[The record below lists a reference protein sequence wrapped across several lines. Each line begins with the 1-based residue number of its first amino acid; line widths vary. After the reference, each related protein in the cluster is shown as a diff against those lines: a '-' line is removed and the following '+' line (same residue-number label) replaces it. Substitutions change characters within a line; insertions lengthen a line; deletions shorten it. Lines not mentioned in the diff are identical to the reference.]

1 MKAGKY
7 TIRELFVN
15 RSVDQ
20 IVIPEIQRDY
30 VWQPSHVK
38 KLLNSIVADYRGF
51 QGFYLDGSLSNLD
64 ESAEK
69 AFFDYYRHLKCA
81 SNIGFIYAYTDTE
94 YPGKY
99 FLIDGQQRLTT
110 IYLVL
115 MVLAELDKTFRAVF
129 RKLYFVENTAYLNY
143 RVRESIHSF
152 FPMAIEY
159 YLSGKEDITD
169 QSWYHNDYKSDKTVS
184 TVLANVSF
192 IRTYIKQHGLAEE
205 GFIDYLQHY
214 VDFWYFDTNISE
226 QGEELYIYMN
236 ARGENMHSSE
246 NLKADL
252 LAKIPDG
259 GTSDLIKNNWGE
271 KWEEWQDFFWKIR
284 GSQEN
289 ADKVFDEFVYAIA
302 GLENYILELG
312 IVKEY
317 YKDKKKSDSILHEDL
332 LRCFNDQGLERIEA
346 YFLAVQFLCDQNNI
360 TSFISRYHIGTEWVG
375 NMVNLI
381 KQMLNANTTNWFANI
396 GDENRGTEHNRMVFL
411 WSLLYYTSYYKG
423 QDKLDDVFRA
433 ARVFYNRYH
442 NYDRSVKS
450 IKIGCEELLS
460 VGVFSANA
468 NNEEKLKYA
477 WLSARAHQADL
488 RITEGLIWQ
497 LENHPINLNGRDM
510 GFVNSSHL
518 IDYTHFDQTT
528 RDLEMICI
536 KFYDLFPFKPEGG
549 PDWKNLNK
557 IITILLFY
565 GSFWF
570 EKTTNNYTNLD
581 FHSERRIVRDVNS
594 KIKVFRT
601 FFTDLLSSD
610 LDTLYEQRVHPI
622 ELEVDTDVRLLQLRW
637 YAGELKANMWTQ
649 GYFIAIGQNDHKTRD
664 KFFSKTLRLVNT
676 GGNFNGGS
684 PQVLSRLVEKEVIT

>member
-15 RSVDQ
+15 RNIDH

-30 VWQPSHVK
+30 VWQTSHVK
-38 KLLNSIVADYRGF
+38 KLLDSIVADYKGF
-51 QGFYLDGSLSNLD
+51 QDFRLDGSLSNLD
-64 ESAEK
+64 ESAAK
-69 AFFDYYRHLKCA
+69 AFLDYYKRLKCA

-115 MVLAELDKTFRAVF
+115 MVLAEMDTDFKAVF
-129 RKLYFVENTAYLNY
+129 SKLYFVEDSPYLNY

-152 FPMAIEY
+152 FPRAIDY
-159 YLSGKEDITD
+159 YLDGGEKITD
-169 QSWYHNDYKSDKTVS
+169 QSWYHNDYKSDKTVCA
-184 TVLANVSF
+184 VLANVTF
-192 IRTYIKQHGLAEE
+192 IRTYIKENGLAEE

-236 ARGENMHSSE
+236 ARGENMQSSE

-252 LAKIPDG
+252 LAKIPEG
-259 GTSDLIKNNWGE
+259 GSSDSIKNIWGS
-271 KWEEWQDFFWKIR
+271 KWEKWQDFFWKIR
-284 GSQEN
+284 GNQEN

-302 GLENYILELG
+302 GLENYRQEYG

-317 YKDKKKSDSILHEDL
+317 HKDKKKADAILHEDL
-332 LRCFNDQGLERIEA
+332 LHCFKDQGLEKIEG
-346 YFLAVQFLCDQNNI
+346 YFQALQFLCDENNI
-360 TSFISRYHIGTEWVG
+360 TSFTSRYHIGTEWVG
-375 NMVNLI
+375 DMVNVI
-381 KQMLNANTTNWFANI
+381 KEMLNANTTNWFANS
-396 GDENRGTEHNRMVFL
+396 GDENRGTEHNRMVL
-411 WSLLYYTSYYKG
+411 VWSLLYYTCSYKG

-433 ARVFYNRYH
+433 ARIFYSRYN
-442 NYDRSVKS
+442 NYDRSVRS
-450 IKIGCEELLS
+450 IKTGCEDLLS
-460 VGVFSANA
+460 GGVFNANA
-468 NNEEKLKYA
+468 STEERLKYT
-477 WLSARAHQADL
+477 WLSSRAHEVDF
-488 RITEGLIWQ
+488 RVIEGLIWQ

-518 IDYTHFDQTT
+518 IDYTRFDQTI

-549 PDWKNLNK
+549 ADWKNRSKLV
-557 IITILLFY
+557 TTLLFY
-565 GSFWF
+565 GAFWF

-581 FHSERRIVRDVNS
+581 FHNERRIVRDIDS
-594 KIKVFRT
+594 KGKVFST

-610 LDTLYEQRVHPI
+610 IDTLYGLKVHPI
-622 ELEVDTDVRLLQLRW
+622 EVDGETDDRLLQLRW
-637 YAGELKANMWTQ
+637 YAGRLKKKMWSE
-649 GYFIAIGQNDHKTRD
+649 GYFIAIGQNDHRKWD
-664 KFFSKTLRLVNT
+664 KYFSKTLRLVNT
-676 GGNFNGGS
+676 VGNFNGGS
-684 PQVLSRLVEKEVIT
+684 PVILGKLVKKELVK